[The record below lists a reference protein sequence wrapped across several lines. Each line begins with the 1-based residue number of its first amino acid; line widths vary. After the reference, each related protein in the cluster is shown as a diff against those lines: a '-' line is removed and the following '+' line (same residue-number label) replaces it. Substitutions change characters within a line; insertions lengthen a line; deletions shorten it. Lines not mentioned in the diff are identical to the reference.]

1 MALLHD
7 RQAALAATRER
18 LRALPVNHD
27 LSGLPALRD
36 ELRALALR
44 TDLFHERH
52 FPVRPG
58 RISGIH
64 RLFEDPLHGF
74 ALYVAAGLDGHRMA
88 PHRHPAWAIFVG
100 IQGQE
105 HNVLFDRT
113 DDGLVPGQGRLARRG
128 EAFTLGPGDGLVMD
142 AHDFHETTIRG
153 PGQGLHFHFYGVP
166 IDTWGG
172 ELPVFATGDATTYE
186 PVRRRAGERIRLVD
200 IPDTTLG
207 ELLAL
212 RTQGETVTLLALGE
226 SQPGWAALQ
235 PLHHVP
241 QAAQVAGLS
250 WPEDRPLVLLGEADA
265 VQEAAGWLAG
275 QGHIGV
281 TRLVWPEQQGE
292 RR

>member
-1 MALLHD
+1 MGLLHD

-18 LRALPVNHD
+18 LRALPVNGD

-36 ELRALALR
+36 ELRALATR
-44 TDLFHERH
+44 TELFDQRH

-88 PHRHPAWAIFVG
+88 PHRHPGWAIFVG

-105 HNVLFDRT
+105 DNVLFERT
-113 DDGLVPGQGRLARRG
+113 DDGLVPGQGRLARRD
-128 EAFTLGPGDGLVMD
+128 AFSLGPGDGLVMG
-142 AHDFHETTIRG
+142 AHEFHETTIRG
-153 PGQGLHFHFYGVP
+153 PRQGLHFHFYGVP

-186 PVRRRAGERIRLVD
+186 PVKRRAGERIRLVD

-207 ELLAL
+207 ELQAL
-212 RTQGETVTLLALGE
+212 RAAGEAVTLLALGE
-226 SQPGWAALQ
+226 AQPGWAALQ
-235 PLHHVP
+235 PLHHV
-241 QAAQVAGLS
+241 QTAAQVAGLA
-250 WPEDRPLVLLGEADA
+250 WPDDRPLVLLGEPGD
-265 VQEAAGWLAG
+265 VQDAAGWLAG

-281 TRLVWPEQQGE
+281 TRLAWPGPQGAA
-292 RR
+292 R